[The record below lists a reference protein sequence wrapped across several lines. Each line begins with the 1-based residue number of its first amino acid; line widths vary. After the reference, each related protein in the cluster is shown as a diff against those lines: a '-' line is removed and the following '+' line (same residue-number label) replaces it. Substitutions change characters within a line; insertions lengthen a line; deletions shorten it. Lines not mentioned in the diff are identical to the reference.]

1 VKRPQLLI
9 GAGTVALAALLAA
22 GAGQIHGEAGY
33 AGVGPA
39 FLPWLVSA
47 ALAVC
52 GVLLMVEAWRA
63 PAARTEAAVAAGAP
77 AHASGSRAD
86 LVAFAWVSAGLLLNA
101 ALINRI
107 GFVLS
112 CAALYALAAH
122 GFRRSMAQ
130 PAAWRQ
136 WAFDLPVGLAIS
148 APVYWMFTKGLGLV
162 LPGLTKT
169 GWI

>member
-1 VKRPQLLI
+1 MKRPQLLI
-9 GAGTVALAALLAA
+9 GAGTLALAALLAA
-22 GAGQIHGEAGY
+22 GASQIHGEAGY

-39 FLPWLVSA
+39 FLPWLVSV

-52 GVLLMVEAWRA
+52 GLLLIASAWHQ
-63 PAARTEAAVAAGAP
+63 PQPSAAVAAAT
-77 AHASGSRAD
+77 ADAADTRAD
-86 LVAFAWVSAGLLLNA
+86 LAAFAWVSAGLLLNA

-107 GFVLS
+107 GFILS
-112 CAALYALAAH
+112 CALLYAMAAH
-122 GFRRSMAQ
+122 GFRRSMGQ
-130 PAAWRQ
+130 PAGRGQ
-136 WAFDLPVGLAIS
+136 WAVDLPVGFAIS

>member
-1 VKRPQLLI
+1 MKRPQLLI
-9 GAGTVALAALLAA
+9 GAGTIALAALLAA
-22 GAGQIHGEAGY
+22 GASQIHGEAGY

-47 ALAVC
+47 ALATC

-63 PAARTEAAVAAGAP
+63 PRGTPATGTSAGDTGGAGTD
-77 AHASGSRAD
+77 H
-86 LVAFAWVSAGLLLNA
+86 VAFLWVSAGLLLNA

-112 CAALYALAAH
+112 CALLYAVAAH

-130 PAAWRQ
+130 PAGVRQ